1 MMMKQAVRL
10 FISALVVALVGC
22 SDDSAITETVI
33 KAAQI
38 ESGDTCHLCGMVI
51 LDFAG
56 PKGELVMKGDTEARK
71 FCSNLDMFSFYLQPE
86 NQHRATE
93 LYVHDMAISPWESS
107 DDDHF
112 MTAQDAWYVF
122 GSNKTVAMGPSL
134 ASFSEEAA
142 AKEFMTQFGGEMY
155 QFKDINLELLNSD
168 RGLNDASGG
177 MTMPAM
183 ESTKM

>member
-1 MMMKQAVRL
+1 MMKQVVR
-10 FISALVVALVGC
+10 FFMSALVVALVGC
-22 SDDSAITETVI
+22 SDDSAMTETVI

-93 LYVHDMAISPWESS
+93 LYVHDMAISPWESP

-112 MTAQDAWYVF
+112 MKAQDAWYVF

-142 AKEFMTQFGGEMY
+142 AQGFIEQFGGEMV
-155 QFKDINLELLNSD
+155 QFNDISLELLNSD
-168 RGLNDASGG
+168 MGRNDASGSK
-177 MTMPAM
+177 TMPEM
-183 ESTKM
+183 DGTEM